1 MLNAAHETTAEITF
15 ATHGVLAIATL
26 NRPAALNAQNLNM
39 VRAFAKQLTI
49 WERDP
54 AITRLLIRGES
65 GLNNK
70 WAFCAGGDVK
80 PLWRQSSEDRLAF
93 FMHEY
98 DLCAALKQTR
108 LTTIAYM
115 DGITMGGGVGLSI
128 YANHR
133 LATPRTRWAMPEV
146 KLGFFLDIA
155 ASHFLNYV
163 TEPTLGRYLAL
174 TGAQLSGADC
184 LAAGIATNF
193 IGEGQSNALIEA
205 LAEIDDAAA
214 ILQKFT
220 MQTPETNLAQLD
232 GLTVETPLAEF
243 LAHIAA
249 QGLLPDGQRDKL
261 CALSLRVVDEALRRG
276 CTQDYAATIAMDK
289 VLVRHFL
296 DGKTF
301 PEGVR
306 ALLIDRDNQPN
317 WGEAGLN
324 TVDDAEV
331 ERYFAPIY

>member
-1 MLNAAHETTAEITF
+1 MLDANHKTTAEITF
-15 ATHGVLAIATL
+15 ATHGALAIATL
-26 NRPAALNAQNLNM
+26 NRPAALNAQNLEM

-49 WERDP
+49 WERNP
-54 AITRLLIRGES
+54 AITQLLIRGEG

-80 PLWRQSSEDRLAF
+80 ALWQQSSEDRLAF

-133 LATPRTRWAMPEV
+133 LVTPRTRWAMPEV

-155 ASHFLNYV
+155 ASHFLNHV
-163 TEPTLGRYLAL
+163 THPVLGRYLAL

-184 LAAGIATNF
+184 VVAGIATGF
-193 IGEGQSNALIEA
+193 VGEGQSDALIEA
-205 LAEIDDAAA
+205 LAETDDVTA

-220 MQTPETNLAQLD
+220 KQTLETKLPQLD

-249 QGLLPDGQRDKL
+249 QGLLPDGL
-261 CALSLRVVDEALRRG
+261 CALSLKVVDEALRRG
-276 CTQDYAATIAMDK
+276 RLQDYAATVAMDK
-289 VLVRHFL
+289 TLVRHFL

-317 WGEAGLN
+317 WEEIGLN
-324 TVDDAEV
+324 TVNDTEV